1 MEQQA
6 NTGKANALWGGVL
19 LSILGNLH
27 WQDITR
33 TIILGVVGTAASF
46 FASALLKKLWHHRKK

>member
-1 MEQQA
+1 MAQQVNA
-6 NTGKANALWGGVL
+6 TAGNALWGGVL

-33 TIILGVVGTAASF
+33 TIILGVIGTTASF
-46 FASALLKKLWHHRKK
+46 FASALLKKLQHWRKK